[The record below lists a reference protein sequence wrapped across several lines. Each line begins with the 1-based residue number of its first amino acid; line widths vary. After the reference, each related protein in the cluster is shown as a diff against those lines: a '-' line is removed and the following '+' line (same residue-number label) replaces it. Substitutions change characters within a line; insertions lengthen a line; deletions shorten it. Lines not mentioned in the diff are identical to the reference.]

1 MNILIVE
8 TVWMG
13 GKRYKFLE
21 KTLLT
26 TFSILPTLQAR
37 ELAAVTPKNHTVTV
51 VNERYATINYDKPY
65 DVVLLNYVTSTA
77 PHAYEIADAFRKK
90 GVPVVLSGFHASG
103 LPEEAKQ
110 HADSVLIGRN
120 ELGWLTILEDA
131 EQKKLKPFYHAPPY
145 NNTTQLPPTNVSL
158 PGFIMTGAV
167 EATRGCS
174 YRCEFC
180 PETNTP
186 GGCIFYKRPV
196 DDVIEEIRK
205 IPQKTIMFYD
215 TSLTIDPVYTKEL
228 FKKMKG
234 LHKRFF
240 CNGNVN
246 ALAKDQELVRLSK
259 EAGCVAWLIGFESI
273 SQTTLDAA
281 GKTTNAV
288 DEYIQAIHNI
298 HTNHMAVIGDFM
310 FGFDTD
316 TPEVFEKTLNVI
328 KELQID
334 VADFSILT
342 PFPGTP
348 LFKRLEDEKRILTK
362 DWKNYNLGNV
372 VFIPRQ
378 MTPVELKHGV
388 QTIFNEFYSPMYS
401 MKRILRSLRWG
412 IYPFV
417 VVFAR
422 NMVATMSRRRFSSI
436 KK

>member
-1 MNILIVE
+1 MNILIIE

-51 VNERYATINYDKPY
+51 VNERYTTINYNEAY
-65 DVVLLNYVTSTA
+65 DVVLINYVTSTA
-77 PHAYEIADAFRKK
+77 PHAYEIADTFRKK
-90 GVPVVLSGFHASG
+90 GIPVVLSGFHASG
-103 LPEEAKQ
+103 LPQEAKQ

-120 ELGWLTILEDA
+120 ELGWLTVLQDVK
-131 EQKKLKPFYHAPPY
+131 QKKLQPFYHTPPY
-145 NNTTQLPPTNVSL
+145 DNTTQLPPTNVSL
-158 PGFIMTGAV
+158 PGFAITGAV
-167 EATRGCS
+167 EATRGCP
-174 YRCEFC
+174 YHCEFC

-186 GGCIFYKRPV
+186 GGCQFYKRPV

-215 TSLTIDPVYTKEL
+215 TSLTIDPAYTKEL

-246 ALAKDQELVRLSK
+246 ILAKDLELVRLSK

-273 SQTTLDAA
+273 SQNTLDSV
-281 GKTTNAV
+281 GKTTNTV
-288 DEYIQAIHNI
+288 DEYIQAVHNI
-298 HTNHMAVIGDFM
+298 HKNHMAVIGDFI

-316 TPEVFEKTLNVI
+316 TPETFEKTLKVI
-328 KELQID
+328 QELQID
-334 VADFSILT
+334 VVDFSILT

-348 LFKRLEDEKRILTK
+348 LYNKLEGEERILTK
-362 DWKNYNLGNV
+362 DWSKYNLKTV
-372 VFIPRQ
+372 VFTPKQ
-378 MTPVELKHGV
+378 MKITELQQGV
-388 QTIFNEFYSPMYS
+388 QYMYYDFYSLPYTL
-401 MKRILRSLRWG
+401 KRIIRSLRYG
-412 IYPFV
+412 VYPGFV
-417 VVFAR
+417 VLSR
-422 NMVATMSRRRFSSI
+422 NLIVTMGSRRLYSQ